1 MKKALLLAATSLLLS
16 ACVYVP
22 TDAGWALIEQSKRS
36 GYAME
41 NNGQITRRGR
51 ACAQN
56 ILGLVAQGDS
66 SIEAAR
72 KNGGITKVMAVD
84 YEIESYI
91 VFAKV
96 CTNVAGQ

>member
-1 MKKALLLAATSLLLS
+1 MKKILLFAAMAPLLS
-16 ACVYVP
+16 GCLFAP

-36 GYAME
+36 GYALE
-41 NNGQITRRGR
+41 NTGAITKHGR

-66 SIEAAR
+66 SVEAAR
-72 KNGGITKVMAVD
+72 KNGGITKVMTVD
-84 YEIESYI
+84 QEIESYI

-96 CTNVAGQ
+96 CTTVAGQ

>member
-1 MKKALLLAATSLLLS
+1 MKKALLLAAVCSLLS
-16 ACVYVP
+16 GCVFAP
-22 TDAGWALIEQSKRS
+22 TDAGWALIEQSKRAR
-36 GYAME
+36 YALE
-41 NNGQITRRGR
+41 NNGPITKRGR

-72 KNGGITKVMAVD
+72 KDGGITQVMTVD
-84 YEIESYI
+84 QEIESYM

-96 CTNVAGQ
+96 CTTVAGQ

>member
-1 MKKALLLAATSLLLS
+1 MKKTLLLAATGLLLS

-22 TDAGWALIEQSKRS
+22 TDAGYALIEQSKRS
-36 GYAME
+36 GYALE
-41 NNGQITRRGR
+41 NTGAITKHGR

-66 SIEAAR
+66 SVEAAR
-72 KNGGITKVMAVD
+72 KNGGITKVMTVD
-84 YEIESYI
+84 QEIESYI

-96 CTNVAGQ
+96 CTTVAGQ

>member
-1 MKKALLLAATSLLLS
+1 MKKTLLLAATGLLLS

-36 GYAME
+36 GYALE
-41 NNGQITRRGR
+41 NTGAITKHGR

-72 KNGGITKVMAVD
+72 RNVGITKVMAVD
-84 YEIESYI
+84 HEIESYI

-96 CTNVAGQ
+96 CTTVAGQ